1 MTFSNYNHDAI
12 VNQQYNKAKKYN
24 NKIKQLV
31 ELNKQRKAFSCDN
44 FQDRRCRNYLEQ
56 KIKDIRK
63 SK

>member
-12 VNQQYNKAKKYN
+12 VNQQYKAAKKYN
-24 NKIKQLV
+24 NEIKQLV
-31 ELNKQRKAFSCDN
+31 ELNKQRESFSCNN

-56 KIKDIRK
+56 KIKKIRK